1 MGRSAYPVSNDV
13 SVHRNRR
20 LKATLVVLLV
30 WGFVSLL
37 HWQPQTQWLMVG
49 LTTVLAV
56 QTVQMLMAKAIA
68 PRIEGD
74 ADLPTV
80 SILVPAKNES
90 VVLPDLIHSLFHLN
104 YPSTHLD
111 IWIVDDGS
119 TDETPQI
126 LRKLQTE
133 FSGLQV
139 HRRESKGGK
148 SGALNAVFPFTQGE
162 IVLVC
167 DADAQLPANFL
178 RQTVPL
184 FQKKAICADSCRALP
199 ARFANR
205 VASLFSCPKGCTQQR
220 FAIGAV
226 QVRKAIINAD
236 TNFLTRCQQ
245 MEMSCDSF
253 LQTHRIAVGG
263 MSELRGNGMLV
274 HRELLEKCNGWNE
287 DTVTDDLDL
296 CFKLYLTGTEIEFVT
311 VPAIQEEAVTTWREL
326 WHQHS
331 RWAEGGYQRYL
342 DYFPQILTLGW
353 AKEID
358 LLLFFLLQF
367 LLPIGLIPDLLWTIF
382 YSHHPVLFPLQTLL
396 SIILTVA
403 FIAGLHQYQNL
414 RGWSLLWATV
424 QGSLY
429 MVHWIPVMIVTTI
442 RLCIKPQE
450 LRWIKTEHRGGTV

>member
-1 MGRSAYPVSNDV
+1 MGKSVFQLSNDV

-37 HWQPQTQWLMVG
+37 HWQPQTQWLMLG
-49 LTTVLAV
+49 LTAVLTV
-56 QTVQMLMAKAIA
+56 QTVRMLMAKANP

-74 ADLPTV
+74 ADLPKV

-90 VVLPDLIHSLFHLN
+90 VVLPDLVHSLFHLN

-111 IWIVDDGS
+111 IRIVDDGS

-126 LRKLQTE
+126 LSKLQAN
-133 FSGLQV
+133 FPGLQV

-184 FQKKAICADSCRALP
+184 FQKKAI
-199 ARFANR
+199 
-205 VASLFSCPKGCTQQR
+205 
-220 FAIGAV
+220 GAV
-226 QVRKAIINAD
+226 QVRKVISNAD

-245 MEMSCDSF
+245 MEMSCDAF
-253 LQTHRIAVGG
+253 LQTHRIAVRGI
-263 MSELRGNGMLV
+263 SELRGNGMFV
-274 HRELLEKCNGWNE
+274 RRELLEKCNGWNE

-311 VPAIQEEAVTTWREL
+311 VPAIQEEGVTTWKQL

-358 LLLFFLLQF
+358 LLLFFILQF

-382 YSHHPVLFPLQTLL
+382 YSHHPVLFPLQILL

-403 FIAGLHQYQNL
+403 FIVGLYQYQTL
-414 RGWSLLWATV
+414 RGWPLLWATV

-429 MVHWIPVMIVTTI
+429 MVHWIAVMIVTTI
-442 RLCIKPQE
+442 RLCLKPQE
-450 LRWIKTEHRGGTV
+450 LNWIKTEHRGRTV